1 LAAIGLAS
9 AVLFFWVVETFGFS
23 VDDSFIYF
31 RYAENVAGGHGFV
44 FNPGETPG
52 DGFTSWGWLFLLSL
66 ASFVGFELILAS
78 KILGLLFL
86 ALSTFFL
93 YLTAVQL
100 CGENREKRWVSFL
113 IASFLVFN
121 FQLVAHSLSGMETA
135 LYIFSLVVLIY
146 CVTRLWFGRFSDRRS
161 WLLFGLSAAFV
172 FFVRPEGLAAG
183 GIAAVSLGF
192 RHGKDIGRIK
202 IWLTGLFGWI
212 LPVGL
217 FLSWKVLKFGSPLP
231 LSYYHKV
238 LRSPESFRLSF
249 RHLFNF
255 FSDYCGLVL
264 LAVFCLIYAVFFLKE
279 KIYLFYALL
288 FILMIAVYLPFMPI
302 MNYLHRFFI
311 PYLVLLLILLSPGI
325 HFLFSLSGRFKSKNV
340 QTLFISSIFFLILF
354 GMNIGLRKD
363 LSTVRFWGKMVD
375 PSQYRAKLGK
385 VMGLLPSGVVVANT
399 EMGVIPYFSGLTCLD
414 MAGLTDPVIAR
425 KGLTMEYL
433 VERGTDIIL
442 FPRDVS
448 TLDINWFRESGRSYE
463 KIFLSESFNSKF
475 ESMGSFVAWP
485 DDQSKYY
492 FYMNRD
498 SRAASEIRDW
508 ALKYLE

>member
-1 LAAIGLAS
+1 LTI
-9 AVLFFWVVETFGFS
+9 
-23 VDDSFIYF
+23 
-31 RYAENVAGGHGFV
+31 
-44 FNPGETPG
+44 
-52 DGFTSWGWLFLLSL
+52 
-66 ASFVGFELILAS
+66 AS
-78 KILGLLFL
+78 KILGLAFL
-86 ALSTFFL
+86 LLSAFFL
-93 YLTAVQL
+93 YLTAARL
-100 CGENREKRWVSFL
+100 SGEYREKRWISFL
-113 IASFLVFN
+113 TASFLVFN
-121 FQLVAHSLSGMETA
+121 FQMVAHSLSGMETA
-135 LYIFSLVVLIY
+135 LYIFSLVLLIY
-146 CVTRLWFGRFSDRRS
+146 CITRLWIGRFSDRRS

-192 RHGKDIGRIK
+192 RHRKDIGRIK
-202 IWLTGLFGWI
+202 IWLPGLFGWI

-217 FLSWKVLKFGSPLP
+217 FLSWKALKFGRPLP

-238 LRSPESFRLSF
+238 LRSPESFRLSI

-255 FSDYCGLVL
+255 FSDYSWLVL
-264 LAVFCLIYAVFFLKE
+264 LAVLCLIYAVLVLKE
-279 KIYLFYALL
+279 KIYLFYLI
-288 FILMIAVYLPFMPI
+288 FFFLMITVYIPFQPI

-325 HFLFSLSGRFKSKNV
+325 HFLFSMSGRFKSKNV

-354 GMNIGLRKD
+354 GMNSGLRKD
-363 LSTVRFWGKMVD
+363 LSTARFWGKMVD

-385 VMGLLPSGVVVANT
+385 VMGMLPSDVVVANT

-433 VERGTDIIL
+433 LERRTDIIL

-448 TLDINWFRESGRSYE
+448 TLDIYWFRESGRSYE
-463 KIFLSESFNSKF
+463 KIFLSESYNSKF
-475 ESMGSFVAWP
+475 ESIGSFVAWP